1 MTDEG
6 SFPTPPVLGAGGPS
20 SPPLLGAEGLAQF
33 GTVAIIGVG
42 LIGGSLGMALKTRR
56 LAANVVGIGRRPERL
71 QQAVQMG
78 AIDRATT
85 DLHTGLAD
93 ADIVVLCTTIGN
105 ILETLPDVLEHVKAD
120 AVVTDVGSAKT
131 QIVARAQSAPHFV
144 GSHPM
149 AGSERTGVEAAT
161 PLLFQEATWA
171 LTPTDDTD
179 PRALQTIRTLAQ
191 EIGAATLVLPPETHD
206 ALVAVTSHL
215 PHVMASALMRQAADI
230 RAQTPE
236 IRRLAAGSFADMT
249 RVAAASP
256 DIWRDVCLSNRDAI
270 LSALTAYRA
279 QLDALQAAV
288 EAADPAAL
296 EAFFAEGAA
305 AKRDWSAS

>member
-6 SFPTPPVLGAGGPS
+6 SFPTPPLVGAGGPT
-20 SPPLLGAEGLAQF
+20 QF

-42 LIGGSLGMALKTRR
+42 LLGGSLGMALKVRR
-56 LAANVVGIGRRPERL
+56 LAANVVGIGRSAERL
-71 QQAVQMG
+71 EQAIRLG

-85 DLHTGLAD
+85 DLPAGLAD
-93 ADIVVLCTTIGN
+93 ADIVVLCTTVGN
-105 ILETLPDVLEHVKAD
+105 ILETLPDVLERVKPG
-120 AVVTDVGSAKT
+120 AVVTDVGSTKT
-131 QIVARAQSAPHFV
+131 QIVARSQSAPHFV

-171 LTPTDDTD
+171 LTPTDATD
-179 PRALQTIRTLAQ
+179 PHALQTIRTLAQ
-191 EIGAATLVLPPETHD
+191 ELGAATLVLPPEAHD

-230 RAQTPE
+230 RALAPE
-236 IRRLAAGSFADMT
+236 IQRLAAGSFADMT

-270 LSALTAYRA
+270 LRALNAYRA
-279 QLDALQAAV
+279 QLDTLQAAV
-288 EAADPAAL
+288 AAADPVAI
-296 EAFFAEGAA
+296 EAFFAAGAQ
-305 AKRDWSAS
+305 AKRDWGAS

>member
-6 SFPTPPVLGAGGPS
+6 SFPTPPLLGSGGPTSPALGAGGPT
-20 SPPLLGAEGLAQF
+20 QF

-78 AIDRATT
+78 AIDHATT

-93 ADIVVLCTTIGN
+93 ADIVVLCTTVGN
-105 ILETLPDVLEHVKAD
+105 ILETLPEILESVKPG

-171 LTPTDDTD
+171 LTPTRDTD
-179 PRALQTIRTLAQ
+179 PRALQTILTLAQ
-191 EIGAATLVLPPETHD
+191 ELGAATLVLSPETHD
-206 ALVAVTSHL
+206 ALVAVTSHV
-215 PHVMASALMRQAADI
+215 PHVLASALMRQAAAI

-236 IRRLAAGSFADMT
+236 IQRLAAGSFADMT
-249 RVAAASP
+249 RVAASSP
-256 DIWRDVCLSNRDAI
+256 ALWRDVCLSNRDAV
-270 LSALTAYRA
+270 LSALDAYRT
-279 QLDALQAAV
+279 QLDTLQAAV
-288 EAADPAAL
+288 AASDPAAL